1 MTLAVSQLEQEVGAT
16 LITRMT
22 RRPVFTH
29 EGLALL
35 TNARRI
41 ADEWDAT
48 LTSLKEDGPLTG
60 PMRVTSTNDFG
71 RVQLRPALDR
81 IQALHPGIHRRL
93 LLSDSTVNLI
103 DEHIDLALRNGSLA
117 DSGLHALGIRTLLGS
132 VRHDQ
137 WSGSY
142 KPLRNCITFV
152 ATTGEGV
159 VIPNSKDMIRCYAQ
173 SNIVSGHLRISTRN
187 VTNRDPTNVI
197 VERIADGCSKAPP
210 DAI

>member
-1 MTLAVSQLEQEVGAT
+1 
-16 LITRMT
+16 MT

-48 LTSLKEDGPLTG
+48 LTSLKEDGLLTG

-152 ATTGEGV
+152 SHDRRGSG
-159 VIPNSKDMIRCYAQ
+159 NSQFQRHDQ
-173 SNIVSGHLRISTRN
+173 VLRSIKYRIGPPSHFRPKRN
-187 VTNRDPTNVI
+187 QPRPHKRYRRTH
-197 VERIADGCSKAPP
+197 S
-210 DAI
+210 